1 MIHDHHVCV
10 QLRGGGEGGPELAGD
25 TCKRDVLS
33 PHGGGAEEEV
43 NVDDNNNQTRFA
55 AIMPPQLLLDGG
67 PPKGL
72 PSKTAAGGQEVG
84 TAPP

>member
-33 PHGGGAEEEV
+33 PHGGGGAEEEV

-72 PSKTAAGGQEVG
+72 SSKTAGGQEVG